1 MTEDRLSTEDKKF
14 LEVERALKEA
24 ALNPL
29 RHATE
34 ELFGD
39 FLKMENITEICY
51 NGNKVV
57 WVLKNNGEWQ
67 PFDVRDRKAFSL
79 SRLMHFARC
88 CASFKKKTIDNYENP
103 ILSSN
108 LANGERVQIVLSPVT
123 VNDETISISI
133 RIPSKTTYPH
143 SFFEEQGFYNLLDNK
158 EQAISAIKDGIAI
171 GKNVI
176 VCGGTGSG
184 KTTYIKSIME
194 FIPKEERIISIEDT
208 EEIVFKHHKNYTQL
222 FFGGNITSADCLK
235 SCLRMRPDRIIL
247 GELRSSEA
255 YDFYNVL
262 CSGHKGTLTTLHA
275 GSSEEAFIR
284 LANMSSS
291 NSTARNIKFESLI
304 EGFKDL
310 IDMIVHINHHKQCDE
325 FYIKHR

>member
-1 MTEDRLSTEDKKF
+1 
-14 LEVERALKEA
+14 
-24 ALNPL
+24 
-29 RHATE
+29 
-34 ELFGD
+34 
-39 FLKMENITEICY
+39 
-51 NGNKVV
+51 
-57 WVLKNNGEWQ
+57 NGEWQ

-108 LANGERVQIVLSPVT
+108 LANGERVQIVLSPDT

-194 FIPKEERIISIEDT
+194 FIPKEERIIS
-208 EEIVFKHHKNYTQL
+208 
-222 FFGGNITSADCLK
+222 
-235 SCLRMRPDRIIL
+235 
-247 GELRSSEA
+247 
-255 YDFYNVL
+255 
-262 CSGHKGTLTTLHA
+262 
-275 GSSEEAFIR
+275 
-284 LANMSSS
+284 
-291 NSTARNIKFESLI
+291 
-304 EGFKDL
+304 
-310 IDMIVHINHHKQCDE
+310 
-325 FYIKHR
+325 